1 MTGNGTP
8 SQSPG
13 EGGHWQDALKSFEPC
28 PEFLQSIEPV
38 VCKPRLEE
46 HLVVTSQNHDSGQEE
61 FRLLCHRLE
70 RVREQ
75 RPLSKIL
82 VTSAIPKEGKTLV
95 AINLAATLARRSSSV
110 LLVDADMRHP
120 SVHRALGLRLRSGL
134 ADFIEGR
141 SDVSAVFQ
149 RLEPLGFCYIASGH
163 PSTNPAE
170 LLQKPKLREFVG
182 LATAEFEWI
191 VFDSPP
197 LNLFADAHCLST
209 LVDGVLLV
217 VREGLTSNE
226 ALEEGRASL
235 QSAFVAGLVVNASTE
250 ANHKYY
256 HYEGDPS
263 DEAAG
268 LPTQAVSASDSASS
282 SQGN

>member
-1 MTGNGTP
+1 MM
-8 SQSPG
+8 
-13 EGGHWQDALKSFEPC
+13 KSFEPC
-28 PEFLQSIEPV
+28 PEFLESIEPV
-38 VCKPRLEE
+38 VCQPRLEA
-46 HLVVTSQNHDSGQEE
+46 HLVAAAQNHASGQEE

-70 RVREQ
+70 CVREQ
-75 RPLSKIL
+75 RPLSRIL

-95 AINLAATLARRSSSV
+95 AINLAVTLARRSPGV

-120 SVHRALGLRLRSGL
+120 SVHQTLGLRLRPGL
-134 ADFIEGR
+134 ADFVEGR
-141 SDVSAVFQ
+141 SDASAVFQ
-149 RLEPLGFCYIASGH
+149 RLEPLGFCYLASGQ

-170 LLQKPKLREFVG
+170 LLQKPKLRELVG

-217 VREGLTSNE
+217 VREGLTSKE

-235 QSAFVAGLVVNASTE
+235 QSAFVAGVVVNASTE
-250 ANHKYY
+250 SSHKYY
-256 HYEGDPS
+256 HYEGDS
-263 DEAAG
+263 SAQAAA
-268 LPTQAVSASDSASS
+268 LPAQAVSASDSASS